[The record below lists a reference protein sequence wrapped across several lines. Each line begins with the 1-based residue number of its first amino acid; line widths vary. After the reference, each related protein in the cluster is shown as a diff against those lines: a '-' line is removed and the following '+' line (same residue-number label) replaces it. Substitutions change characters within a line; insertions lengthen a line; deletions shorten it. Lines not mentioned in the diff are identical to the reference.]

1 MRERLEVDQ
10 ALERGRSLPY
20 ALIRWLSRV
29 SLGPTPARIDL
40 SELTEARFFGPD
52 EEVRIFL
59 GEGGLQAARLWKG
72 AEDTVIERKYTLA
85 NEALFGQSVTVQQ
98 FLIFDGDGQAA
109 IDGTRLTDWK
119 GGC

>member
-1 MRERLEVDQ
+1 MRERLDVGQ

-29 SLGPTPARIDL
+29 SLGPTPDRIDL

-59 GEGGLQAARLWKG
+59 AEDGLQAARFWKG
-72 AEDTVIERKYTLA
+72 AEDTVIEHKCALA
-85 NEALFGQSVTVQQ
+85 NKAIFGESVTVQQ
-98 FLIFDGDGQAA
+98 FLNFDGDGQAA
-109 IDGTRLTDWK
+109 IDYTRLSDWK

>member
-1 MRERLEVDQ
+1 MRERLEVDR

-20 ALIRWLSRV
+20 ALVRSLSKV
-29 SLGPTPARIDL
+29 ELGPAPAEIDL

-59 GEGGLQAARLWKG
+59 GEDGLRAARFWKG
-72 AEDTVIERKYTLA
+72 AEDTVIERKHTLA
-85 NEALFGQSVTVQQ
+85 NRDLFGRSVTIQQ
-98 FLIFDGDGQAA
+98 FLTFDGDGQAA
-109 IDGTRLTDWK
+109 IAYTRLSGWE